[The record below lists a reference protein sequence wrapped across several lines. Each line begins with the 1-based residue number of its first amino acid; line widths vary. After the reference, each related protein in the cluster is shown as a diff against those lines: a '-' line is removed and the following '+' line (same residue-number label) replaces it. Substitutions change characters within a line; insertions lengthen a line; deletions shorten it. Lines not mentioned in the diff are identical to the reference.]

1 MLLDRGEDT
10 KDPHPV
16 IRAMSDAKI
25 CTKMMK
31 KILYFILLAAELFV
45 DVLFMMGLANS
56 SLYIPIVIAIVA
68 TLAALIWLII
78 LFAKAED
85 KKTRIKIMLGIA
97 LSMLIPL
104 IVFAIT
110 FVVVAVLFVI
120 AFSN

>member
-1 MLLDRGEDT
+1 
-10 KDPHPV
+10 
-16 IRAMSDAKI
+16 
-25 CTKMMK
+25 MK

-45 DVLFMMGLANS
+45 DVLFMMELANS
-56 SLYIPIVIAIVA
+56 SLYIPIAKAIVA

-85 KKTRIKIMLGIA
+85 KKAKRKIMFKIA

-110 FVVVAVLFVI
+110 FVVIAVMFII

>member
-1 MLLDRGEDT
+1 
-10 KDPHPV
+10 
-16 IRAMSDAKI
+16 
-25 CTKMMK
+25 MK

-45 DVLFMMGLANS
+45 DVLFMMALANS
-56 SLYIPIVIAIVA
+56 SLYIPIAIAIVA

-85 KKTRIKIMLGIA
+85 KKTKIKIMLGIA

-110 FVVVAVLFVI
+110 YVVVAAMFVI

>member
-1 MLLDRGEDT
+1 
-10 KDPHPV
+10 
-16 IRAMSDAKI
+16 
-25 CTKMMK
+25 MK
-31 KILYFILLAAELFV
+31 KVLYFLLLATELFV
-45 DVLFMMGLANS
+45 DVLFMMALANS
-56 SLYIPIVIAIVA
+56 SLYIPIAIAIVA
-68 TLAALIWLII
+68 TLVALIWLII

-85 KKTRIKIMLGIA
+85 KKAKRKFMLGIA

>member
-1 MLLDRGEDT
+1 
-10 KDPHPV
+10 
-16 IRAMSDAKI
+16 
-25 CTKMMK
+25 MK

-45 DVLFMMGLANS
+45 DVLFMMALANS
-56 SLYIPIVIAIVA
+56 SLYIPIAIAIVA
-68 TLAALIWLII
+68 TLVALIWLII

-85 KKTRIKIMLGIA
+85 KKAKRKFMLGIA

-110 FVVVAVLFVI
+110 FVVVSVLFVI